1 LANKV
6 VDNLSVK
13 ITTSVF
19 WNFYGNIITLFVEF
33 LIGIYLAR
41 ELGPSKF
48 GLIGIVSIFT
58 AFVEIFINS
67 GLSHALIR
75 KGYCSEEE
83 YSTVFF
89 VNVTLSIFFYV
100 LLFLLSNQIANY
112 FNEIELSFYIKIIG
126 LGLIINSLSLIHRTK
141 NIIELN
147 FKTNTISQIISSIV
161 GSIAT
166 MALVILD
173 FGIWSLILKNL
184 IRDSVNTILLIVMS
198 KWIPILK
205 FHYSVFTSLIRF
217 SIFLLGSGLLGILS
231 EKIYY
236 FIVAKKY
243 DERNLGYY
251 ARAETFI
258 VLIVNN
264 IFAIFS
270 NVGFS
275 VLSKLKN
282 DRGNFENYFKLY
294 FNSVFIIML
303 YIYVL
308 LYIISE
314 ELIIILLTS
323 NWIYTAT
330 LLKLFAISGV
340 FVTWY
345 SLNLNVLNIYGK
357 SNIYFYSQLSS
368 QILSILLLIIFQN
381 KGLEYILV
389 GLIIKNIINA
399 LVCSYLV
406 RNLTFYSLINQLFLV
421 IYYSLIISFVGYITI
436 KFCNE
441 ISDIYEIL
449 ISKILMFSVLFS
461 VLFLILRDKYFLY
474 LIKKTTNFRFK

>member
-1 LANKV
+1 
-6 VDNLSVK
+6 
-13 ITTSVF
+13 
-19 WNFYGNIITLFVEF
+19 
-33 LIGIYLAR
+33 
-41 ELGPSKF
+41 
-48 GLIGIVSIFT
+48 
-58 AFVEIFINS
+58 
-67 GLSHALIR
+67 
-75 KGYCSEEE
+75 
-83 YSTVFF
+83 
-89 VNVTLSIFFYV
+89 
-100 LLFLLSNQIANY
+100 
-112 FNEIELSFYIKIIG
+112 
-126 LGLIINSLSLIHRTK
+126 
-141 NIIELN
+141 
-147 FKTNTISQIISSIV
+147 
-161 GSIAT
+161 
-166 MALVILD
+166 
-173 FGIWSLILKNL
+173 
-184 IRDSVNTILLIVMS
+184 
-198 KWIPILK
+198 
-205 FHYSVFTSLIRF
+205 
-217 SIFLLGSGLLGILS
+217 
-231 EKIYY
+231 
-236 FIVAKKY
+236 
-243 DERNLGYY
+243 
-251 ARAETFI
+251 
-258 VLIVNN
+258 
-264 IFAIFS
+264 
-270 NVGFS
+270 
-275 VLSKLKN
+275 
-282 DRGNFENYFKLY
+282 
-294 FNSVFIIML
+294 ML